1 MTMQW
6 SEFGPYVLPHV
17 IGVPEPLLWLHARL
31 ASIEFCRR
39 TLCDTLTLD
48 LVNTDGT
55 TSVELDL
62 PPETQIIKIKAVEVD
77 GRDWHLVSPQHGN
90 ELVRSQTGD
99 RFCFLANDLTLSV
112 HPAQPRKTAVTA
124 DVALAPSIEAEGLRD
139 VVASQYIQDI
149 AHGVISSLK
158 RMSNVQWSDQVG
170 AAVEKSD
177 FNSRIT
183 ATAAKVGRGHMA
195 VKMRNRVTYV

>member
-17 IGVPEPLLWLHARL
+17 IGVPEPTLWLHARL

-55 TSVELDL
+55 TTVELDL
-62 PPETQIIKIKAVEVD
+62 PPETQIIKIKAVEVG
-77 GRDWHLVSPQHGN
+77 GRDWHLVSPQRGN
-90 ELVRSQTGD
+90 ELVRAQSGD

-112 HPAQPRKTAVTA
+112 YPAQPRKTTVTA
-124 DVALAPSIEAEGLRD
+124 DAALAPSIESDGLRD
-139 VVASQYIQDI
+139 TVASQYIQDI
-149 AHGVISSLK
+149 AHGVIASLK
-158 RMSNVQWSDQVG
+158 RMSNVQWSDPVG
-170 AAVEKSD
+170 AGFEKAD
-177 FNSRIT
+177 FNSRIAT
-183 ATAAKVGRGHMA
+183 TAAKVARGHMA
-195 VKMRNRVTYV
+195 VKMGNHVTYV